1 MKILPPITP
10 PLIFLL
16 KVKKIAIE
24 MGLFN
29 NPLTSLLDVVLGY
42 LVINVT
48 T

>member
-24 MGLFN
+24 IR
-29 NPLTSLLDVVLGY
+29 TSITCDCTDKNKSG
-42 LVINVT
+42 IT
-48 T
+48 TVKDFV